1 MPKIT
6 PELITAIAGLISSI
20 LWPAVTIWLIHNFK
34 VEISGLVKRVK
45 KGKVLGQEFE
55 ISEQL
60 NELTNKAD
68 KVKNETLNTETTTDK
83 QTSPDDIAQQSKYE
97 EDVEKIISVSS
108 ENAEL
113 GIILL
118 SQKIESELKIL
129 MAGSG
134 YLANKADFS
143 FNEMLAFLKRNAA
156 VSENLVA
163 SIKIFWEVR
172 NKVIHK
178 GHGEVER
185 DNLIRIVDIGL
196 TVLSAI
202 KSIPHEINIVKY
214 INVDVFEDAEC
225 KHIIEGVKA
234 VILETHSPGRAQID
248 YRIFP
253 TTKTH
258 FSIGMQVS
266 WEWGR
271 TNKWGQA
278 YYKDPADGNIKNAW
292 NGSMEFIGRDIEK
305 I

>member
-1 MPKIT
+1 MPKIS
-6 PELITAIAGLISSI
+6 PELITAISGLISSI
-20 LWPAVTIWLIHNFK
+20 LWPAVTFWLIHNFK
-34 VEISGLVKRVK
+34 AEISGLVKRVK

-55 ISEQL
+55 LTEQL
-60 NELTNKAD
+60 NDLTNKAT
-68 KVKNETLNTETTTDK
+68 KVKNETLNTEMINDK
-83 QTSPDDIAQQSKYE
+83 GKSPDDISQRNKYE

-108 ENAEL
+108 ENEEL

-118 SQKIESELKIL
+118 SQKIESELKTL

-143 FNEMLAFLKRNAA
+143 FSDMLAFLNRNAS

-163 SIKIFWEVR
+163 SIKIFWDVR

-202 KSIPHEINIVKY
+202 KSIPHEINIVKH

-225 KHIIEGVKA
+225 KNIIKGVKA
-234 VILETHSPGRAQID
+234 VILETHSPGRAQIN

-266 WEWGR
+266 WEWDR
-271 TNKWGQA
+271 SNQWGQA
-278 YYKDPADGNIKNAW
+278 YYKNPADGNIKSAW